1 MWGTFLQYGH
11 HQGSVYGANMEMCG
25 DGVGGGGLEMVGVNG
40 VHVCVMCLSNI
51 LTQAS
56 IPDTFSHYIV
66 QYIKL
71 ESEFGRFQ

>member
-1 MWGTFLQYGH
+1 
-11 HQGSVYGANMEMCG
+11 MEMCG

-40 VHVCVMCLSNI
+40 VQCLSNI
-51 LTQAS
+51 LKQAS

-71 ESEFGRFQ
+71 ESKFGRFQ